1 MNENFS
7 TNRQERYWAI
17 ICYCLSL
24 LYGQELWLL
33 FSILWGITQIQDS
46 FYKLDVVVSI
56 LRRHKVLSGVLEFH
70 HDHELYFG
78 LMI

>member
-1 MNENFS
+1 MNEKFS
-7 TNRQERYWAI
+7 TNRQERYWVI

-56 LRRHKVLSGVLEFH
+56 LRRRKVLSGVLEFH